1 MHLVEHKLCY
11 SQNLPCT
18 MSSNKLQQARNANH
32 RSKDLINGY
41 IRLQYRGS
49 NTIPIVINY
58 TYGKLLQIL
67 SSKQNTDNYNIV
79 EGMKGSWMWNTVY
92 GTVNANE
99 NINSVASWK
108 FKSESEFLVI
118 GIVDVMKISNFN
130 KTESFCFSDDGSY
143 GWYGC
148 GELWSNGKFESKD
161 ERFKAGDTIKL
172 ELNLPQ
178 KTLRF
183 YKNDKDI
190 NLQIQNI
197 DSTHTY
203 RLAISVFDDTK
214 LHMID
219 SEFIP

>member
-1 MHLVEHKLCY
+1 
-11 SQNLPCT
+11 

-41 IRLQYRGS
+41 IRLRYRGS

-58 TYGKLLQIL
+58 ICLLYCLMKDRFGKYGKLLQIL
-67 SSKQNTDNYNIV
+67 SSKQNTDYYDIV

-92 GTVNANE
+92 GTVNVNANK

-161 ERFKAGDTIKL
+161 KRFKAGDTIKL